1 MDAEG
6 FSALVADIYDAALDP
21 PSWREVLREICGFVR
36 GGPSASLFWQDAVKR
51 TGKTYYVWGG
61 DPRFNRLYWDKY
73 VALNPFTAAAG
84 HFPVGEV
91 YSAADILPL
100 PQFLETP
107 FYKEWM
113 TPQGWGD
120 VLSAN
125 LDKSATSRAVFSV
138 ARHAR
143 DGLVDDDM
151 RRRMRLLVPHVR
163 RSAMIGKLINLNK
176 VEAAALADTLDGLQ
190 AGMFLVDSAGKLVHA
205 NLAGRAML
213 DEGNVLHANGKLVAF
228 DAQGDDALREI
239 LLAAGHGDAALAEKR
254 ISVRLVA
261 RDGAEYVTHVLPLT
275 TGARR
280 RAGQSYAAVA
290 AIFVQRVGHDASPAL
305 GMLVQ
310 QFGLTAAEVRVLIA
324 IMDHGGVAAVAAA
337 LKLSP
342 ATVRTHLR
350 HVFEKTGVRRQA
362 DLVKLMT
369 SYPTPILADETG
381 DRVRISSK
389 PTG

>member
-6 FSALVADIYDAALDP
+6 FSALIADVYDAALDP
-21 PSWREVLREICGFVR
+21 PSWRKVLKDICAFVR
-36 GGPSASLFWQDAVKR
+36 GGPSASLFWQDAIKR

-61 DPRFNRLYWDKY
+61 DPQYNQLYWDKY
-73 VALNPFTAAAG
+73 VGLNPFTSAAG
-84 HFPVGEV
+84 HFPVGEI

-100 PQFLETP
+100 PQFVETP

-125 LDKSATSRAVFSV
+125 LDKSPTSRAVFSV

-143 DGLVDDDM
+143 DGLVDDEM

-163 RSAMIGKLINLNK
+163 RSAMIGKVINLSK

-190 AGMFLVDSAGKLVHA
+190 AGMFLVDSCGKLVHA

-213 DEGNVLHANGKLVAF
+213 NEGNVLHANGKLVAL
-228 DAQGDDALREI
+228 DSQSDNALREI
-239 LLAAGHGDAALAEKR
+239 LLAAGRGDTALAEKR
-254 ISVRLVA
+254 IAVKLTA
-261 RDGAEYVTHVLPLT
+261 RDGSEYVTHVLPLT
-275 TGARR
+275 AGARR
-280 RAGQSYAAVA
+280 RAGQPYAAVA
-290 AIFVQRVGHDASPAL
+290 AIFVQKVGHDASPAL

-310 QFGLTAAEVRVLIA
+310 QFGLTAAEVKVLIA
-324 IMDHGGVAAVAAA
+324 IMDYGGVAEVASA
-337 LKLSP
+337 LNLSP

-350 HVFEKTGVRRQA
+350 HVFEKTGLRRQA

-369 SYPTPILADETG
+369 SYPTPILGRSATD
-381 DRVRISSK
+381 VPSV
-389 PTG
+389 PTN

>member
-21 PSWREVLREICGFVR
+21 PSWRKVLKDICGFVR

-61 DPRFNRLYWDKY
+61 DPQYNQLYWDKY
-73 VALNPFTAAAG
+73 VSLNPFTAAAG

-100 PQFLETP
+100 PQFFDTP

-120 VLSAN
+120 VLSTN

-163 RSAMIGKLINLNK
+163 RSALIGKLINLSK

-190 AGMFLVDSAGKLVHA
+190 AGMFLVDRAGKLVHA
-205 NLAGRAML
+205 NSAGRNML
-213 DEGNVLHANGKLVAF
+213 ADGNVLHANGTLVAL
-228 DAQGDDALREI
+228 DAKSDAALREI
-239 LLAAGHGDAALAEKR
+239 LLAAGNSDMALADKR
-254 ISVRLVA
+254 ISVRLLA

-275 TGARR
+275 AGARR

-290 AIFVQRVGHDASPAL
+290 AIFVQRVGHDASPAI

-310 QFGLTAAEVRVLIA
+310 QFGLTGAEVRVLIA
-324 IMDHGGVAAVAAA
+324 IMDYGGVAEVASA
-337 LKLSP
+337 LRLSP

-369 SYPTPILADETG
+369 SYPTPVLGSEAETPPVKSAG
-381 DRVRISSK
+381 
-389 PTG
+389 

>member
-100 PQFLETP
+100 PQFFDTP

-213 DEGNVLHANGKLVAF
+213 DEGNVLHANGKLVAL

-239 LLAAGHGDAALAEKR
+239 LLAAGHGDTALADKP

-290 AIFVQRVGHDASPAL
+290 AIFVQR
-305 GMLVQ
+305 
-310 QFGLTAAEVRVLIA
+310 
-324 IMDHGGVAAVAAA
+324 
-337 LKLSP
+337 
-342 ATVRTHLR
+342 
-350 HVFEKTGVRRQA
+350 
-362 DLVKLMT
+362 
-369 SYPTPILADETG
+369 
-381 DRVRISSK
+381 
-389 PTG
+389 

>member
-6 FSALVADIYDAALDP
+6 FSALVADVYDAALDP
-21 PSWREVLREICGFVR
+21 PSWRKVLKDICGFVR

-51 TGKTYYVWGG
+51 VGKTYYVWGG
-61 DPRFNRLYWDKY
+61 DPQYNQLYWDKY
-73 VALNPFTAAAG
+73 VGLNPFTAAAG
-84 HFPVGEV
+84 NFPVGEV
-91 YSAADILPL
+91 CSAADILPL
-100 PQFLETP
+100 PQFFETP

-143 DGLVDDDM
+143 DGLVDDEM
-151 RRRMRLLVPHVR
+151 RHRMRLLVPHVR
-163 RSAMIGKLINLNK
+163 RSAMIGKLVNLSR

-190 AGMFLVDSAGKLVHA
+190 AGMFLVDRAGRLMHTNA
-205 NLAGRAML
+205 AGRAML
-213 DEGNVLHANGKLVAF
+213 DEGNVLHANGKLVAL
-228 DAQGDDALREI
+228 DVQGDNALREI
-239 LLAAGHGDAALAEKR
+239 LLAASSSDAALGEKR
-254 ISVRLVA
+254 ISVRLTA
-261 RDGAEYVTHVLPLT
+261 RDGAEYITHVLPLT
-275 TGARR
+275 SGARR

-290 AIFVQRVGHDASPAL
+290 AIFVQKVGHDAAPGL
-305 GMLVQ
+305 GMLVE
-310 QFGLTAAEVRVLIA
+310 QFGLTGAEVRVLTA
-324 IMDHGGVAAVAAA
+324 IMDHGGVAEVASA

-369 SYPTPILADETG
+369 SYPTPVVSPPDDRILPPRKA
-381 DRVRISSK
+381 S
-389 PTG
+389 